1 VARRYNQHCG
11 LAHALDVA
19 GERWT
24 FLIVRELMAGPR
36 RYTDL
41 AEGLVTV
48 PTNLLA
54 ARLKQME
61 ESGLVERRRLPAPAD
76 SVVVYELT
84 EEGESLAPAVV
95 ALARW
100 GMRTLPATPEGR
112 PFQARWLVLALQARF
127 EPGPAEGVS
136 ESYEFRIDAD
146 DVVHFAVRDGGGVA
160 GMGPVADPAVVVAAD
175 ADAFLALTAGA
186 ITPLDALAR
195 GARIEGEP
203 AAIERMRQILPFRA
217 VPEEAL
223 T

>member
-1 VARRYNQHCG
+1 MARRYNQHCG
-11 LAHALDVA
+11 LAHALDLA

-24 FLIVRELMAGPR
+24 LLIVRELMAGPR

-41 AEGLVTV
+41 AEGLVTA

-54 ARLKQME
+54 SRLKQME
-61 ESGLVERRRLPAPAD
+61 ASGLVQRRRLPAPAD

-84 EEGESLAPAVV
+84 KEGESLEPAVV

-100 GMRTLPATPEGR
+100 GMRSLPATPEGR
-112 PFQARWLVLALQARF
+112 PFQAHWLVLALQARF
-127 EPGPAEGVS
+127 EAGAAEGVS
-136 ESYEFRIDAD
+136 ESYEFRIDSD
-146 DVVHFAVRDGGGVA
+146 DVVHFAVSDGEGVA
-160 GMGPVADPAVVVAAD
+160 GMGPVADPAVAVTAVAD
-175 ADAFLALTAGA
+175 TFLALTSGA

-203 AAIERMRQILPFRA
+203 AAIERMRRILPSRA
-217 VPEEAL
+217 VPEEAP